1 MNKIKSKSKLH
12 ILSGIH
18 KSIKKQDDGWADTIS
33 TISTIIFE
41 PKSYRLKRDDNAG
54 TMLHIKGDIQ
64 LKTYTGLMLSSKVL
78 VISQDIYIDLVT
90 EILRREI
97 YSDNKHL
104 RYKLEIDAAFS
115 EINAGNYQIGIK
127 ATHEYIETQS
137 LFN

>member
-1 MNKIKSKSKLH
+1 MNKIKSKPKLK

-33 TISTIIFE
+33 TIIFE

-54 TMLHIKGDIQ
+54 TLLHIRGDIQ
-64 LKTYTGLMLSSKVL
+64 LKTYTGIMLSSKVL

>member
-1 MNKIKSKSKLH
+1 MNKIKSKPKLQ

-33 TISTIIFE
+33 TIIFE

-54 TMLHIKGDIQ
+54 TLLHIRGDIQ
-64 LKTYTGLMLSSKVL
+64 LKTHTGIMLSSKVL
-78 VISQDIYIDLVT
+78 VISQDIYSDLVA
-90 EILRREI
+90 ELLRREI

-104 RYKLEIDAAFS
+104 RYQFDIGVAYSQSNAF
-115 EINAGNYQIGIK
+115 NYQIVIHSD
-127 ATHEYIETQS
+127 HEYIETQS

>member
-1 MNKIKSKSKLH
+1 MNKIKSKPKLQ

-33 TISTIIFE
+33 TIIFE

-54 TMLHIKGDIQ
+54 TLLHIRGDIQ
-64 LKTYTGLMLSSKVL
+64 LKTNTGIMLSSKVL
-78 VISQDIYIDLVT
+78 VISQDIYSDLVT
-90 EILRREI
+90 ELLRREI

-104 RYKLEIDAAFS
+104 RYKLEIDAAYS
-115 EINAGNYQIGIK
+115 EINADNYIIGIN

>member
-1 MNKIKSKSKLH
+1 MNKIKSKPKLK

-33 TISTIIFE
+33 TIIFE

-54 TMLHIKGDIQ
+54 TLLHIRGDIQ
-64 LKTYTGLMLSSKVL
+64 LKTYTGIMLSSKVL

-97 YSDNKHL
+97 YSDNNHL

-127 ATHEYIETQS
+127 ASHEYIETQS
-137 LFN
+137 LFND

>member
-1 MNKIKSKSKLH
+1 MNKIKEKSKLH
-12 ILSGIH
+12 ILSGVR
-18 KSIKKQDDGWADTIS
+18 KSIKKQDDGWAD

-54 TMLHIKGDIQ
+54 TLLHIRGDIQ
-64 LKTYTGLMLSSKVL
+64 LKTYTGIMLSSKVL
-78 VISQDIYIDLVT
+78 VISEDIYIDLVT

-115 EINAGNYQIGIK
+115 EINADNYVIGIK

>member
-1 MNKIKSKSKLH
+1 MNKIKPKSKLH
-12 ILSGIH
+12 ILSGVH
-18 KSIKKQDDGWADTIS
+18 KSIKKQDDGWADTL
-33 TISTIIFE
+33 STIIFE

-54 TMLHIKGDIQ
+54 TLLHIKGDIQ
-64 LKTYTGLMLSSKVL
+64 LKTYTGLMLSSKIL

-90 EILRREI
+90 ELLRREI

-115 EINAGNYQIGIK
+115 EINAGNYLIGIK

>member
-1 MNKIKSKSKLH
+1 MNKIKSKPKLQ

-18 KSIKKQDDGWADTIS
+18 KSIKKQDDGRAD

-54 TMLHIKGDIQ
+54 TLLHIRGDIQ
-64 LKTYTGLMLSSKVL
+64 LKTHTGIMLSSKVL
-78 VISQDIYIDLVT
+78 VISQDIYIDLVS
-90 EILRREI
+90 ELLRREI

-127 ATHEYIETQS
+127 ASHEYIETQS
-137 LFN
+137 LFND

>member
-1 MNKIKSKSKLH
+1 MNKIKLKPKLH

-33 TISTIIFE
+33 TIIFE

-54 TMLHIKGDIQ
+54 TLLHIRGDIQ
-64 LKTYTGLMLSSKVL
+64 LKTQTGIMLSSKVL

-90 EILRREI
+90 ELLRREI

-104 RYKLEIDAAFS
+104 RYKFEIDAAFS
-115 EINAGNYQIGIK
+115 EINAGNYQIDIK

>member
-1 MNKIKSKSKLH
+1 MNKIKSKPKLQ

-18 KSIKKQDDGWADTIS
+18 KSIKKQDDGRVETL
-33 TISTIIFE
+33 STIIFE

-54 TMLHIKGDIQ
+54 TLLHIRGDIQ
-64 LKTYTGLMLSSKVL
+64 LKTNTGLMLSSKVL
-78 VISQDIYIDLVT
+78 VISEDIYLDLVT

-104 RYKLEIDAAFS
+104 RYQFNIGVAYS
-115 EINAGNYQIGIK
+115 EINAYNYQIAI
-127 ATHEYIETQS
+127 TSEYEYIETQS

>member
-1 MNKIKSKSKLH
+1 MNKIKAKPKLH

-33 TISTIIFE
+33 TIIFE

-54 TMLHIKGDIQ
+54 TLLHIRGDIQ
-64 LKTYTGLMLSSKVL
+64 LKTYTGIMLSSKVL
-78 VISQDIYIDLVT
+78 VISEDIYIDLVT
-90 EILRREI
+90 DILRREI

-115 EINAGNYQIGIK
+115 EINAGNYVIGIK

>member
-1 MNKIKSKSKLH
+1 MNKIKSKPKLQ

-18 KSIKKQDDGWADTIS
+18 KSIKKQDDGRVDTL
-33 TISTIIFE
+33 STIIFE

-54 TMLHIKGDIQ
+54 TLLHIRGDIQ
-64 LKTYTGLMLSSKVL
+64 LKTNTGLMLSSKVL
-78 VISQDIYIDLVT
+78 VISEDIYLDLVT

-104 RYKLEIDAAFS
+104 RYQFNIGAAYS
-115 EINAGNYQIGIK
+115 EINAYNYQIAI
-127 ATHEYIETQS
+127 TSEYEYIETQS

>member
-1 MNKIKSKSKLH
+1 MNKIKAKSKLY
-12 ILSGIH
+12 ILSGVH
-18 KSIKKQDDGWADTIS
+18 KSIKKQDDGWVDI
-33 TISTIIFE
+33 ISTIIFE

-64 LKTYTGLMLSSKVL
+64 LKTYTGIMLSSKIL

-90 EILRREI
+90 ELLRKEI

-104 RYKLEIDAAFS
+104 RYKLEIDATFS

-137 LFN
+137 LFND

>member
-12 ILSGIH
+12 ILSGVH
-18 KSIKKQDDGWADTIS
+18 KSIKKQDDGWADTI

-54 TMLHIKGDIQ
+54 TLLHIRGDIQ
-64 LKTYTGLMLSSKVL
+64 LKTNTGLMLSSKVL

-90 EILRREI
+90 ELLRREI

-104 RYKLEIDAAFS
+104 RYKFEIDASFS
-115 EINAGNYQIGIK
+115 EINADNYLIEIN